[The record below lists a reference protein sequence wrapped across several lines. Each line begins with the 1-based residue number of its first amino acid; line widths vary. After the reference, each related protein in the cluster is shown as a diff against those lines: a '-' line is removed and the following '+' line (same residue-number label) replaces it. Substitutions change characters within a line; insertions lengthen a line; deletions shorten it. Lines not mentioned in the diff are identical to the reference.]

1 MSEEKQ
7 EDIYH
12 AVILQATGDFVTE
25 SFPDVGALA
34 ARMKALID
42 RDVSVSCFK
51 GSRLK
56 ISKPPYRYLM
66 TPDENVAL
74 YDVPAAP
81 EPDDTGYLGV
91 DPAHLEDPPQL
102 QSPTVNQPNVA
113 PDEFFSDY
121 TNEIRN
127 VFDDALPDPDA

>member
-1 MSEEKQ
+1 M
-7 EDIYH
+7 
-12 AVILQATGDFVTE
+12 
-25 SFPDVGALA
+25 
-34 ARMKALID
+34 
-42 RDVSVSCFK
+42 
-51 GSRLK
+51 
-56 ISKPPYRYLM
+56 
-66 TPDENVAL
+66 
-74 YDVPAAP
+74 PAAP